1 MKTTEEMI
9 EQMYDSQL
17 NSQKEQLK
25 TDYETTL
32 SDMDAQQAAAHRA
45 LDQNLRDT
53 RVDSQRSAVNN
64 AEYYAAAGLS
74 SGARAQAKLS
84 QENQLLSN
92 LTALRAAQQQADA
105 ETERQRTLLAKE
117 YASAIQKAQADN
129 DLARAQALYEEAK
142 SEEEQMLAK
151 QQASAQLLAQ
161 NGDYSR
167 LGALYGLTPEQ
178 IAALTAQYQKE
189 QNRPDREAAAGLMAQ
204 VGDYSG
210 LGALYGLT
218 PEQVQALTTNYTT
231 EKERANKE
239 AAAQLM
245 AQTGDYSRLG
255 ALYGLTPE
263 EIAKLS
269 GGSTGNSGSGGS
281 SGGNTGSK
289 YSGKANNGDVPT
301 AYIIAMQDYLG
312 VTPDGKWGPK
322 SRAAAGKLWGTTDPD
337 TAWAKI
343 GATLKP
349 ADSVEAFKNRNM
361 TREQAISRGIGET
374 SWEAMILKEL
384 NNANLTGTEFAEL
397 EKYYGIG

>member
-32 SDMDAQQAAAHRA
+32 SDMDAQQAAAQKA
-45 LDQNLRDT
+45 LDQKLRDT
-53 RVDSQRSAVNN
+53 RVDSQRAAVNN

-74 SGARAQAKLS
+74 SGARAQARLS

-142 SEEEQMLAK
+142 SAD
-151 QQASAQLLAQ
+151 AQLLAKEEAAANLMAQ
-161 NGDYSR
+161 TGDYTR
-167 LGALYGLTPEQ
+167 LGALYGLSD
-178 IAALTAQYQKE
+178 A
-189 QNRPDREAAAGLMAQ
+189 
-204 VGDYSG
+204 
-210 LGALYGLT
+210 
-218 PEQVQALTTNYTT
+218 
-231 EKERANKE
+231 
-239 AAAQLM
+239 
-245 AQTGDYSRLG
+245 
-255 ALYGLTPE
+255 
-263 EIAKLS
+263 EIKKLS
-269 GGSTGNSGSGGS
+269 GKT
-281 SGGNTGSK
+281 SGGNTGGGTGGK

-301 AYIIAMQDYLG
+301 SYIIAMQDYLG

-322 SRAAAGKLWGTTDPD
+322 SRAAADKLWGTTDPG

-374 SWEAMILKEL
+374 SWKAMILKEL
-384 NNANLTGTEFAEL
+384 NNANLTGAEFAEL